1 MESTSRPESRA
12 AALQAG
18 IRLELITVL
27 WMTLEGALA
36 IGSGVIAGSVLLIA
50 FGLDSVIELI
60 SGGVL
65 LWRLSAEA
73 KDSDV
78 AKIEKVERRATAMSA
93 ILLALL
99 CLYVATTIGAG
110 LIGRIEPESSF
121 IGILVSLG
129 ALIIM
134 PLLARVKRGVNT
146 RLNSAAL
153 RADIAESVTCA
164 YMAGTVL
171 VGLALNAALGW
182 WWAEYVA
189 AAVFLYWLVGET
201 REAFE
206 AVRGG
211 EEAEAS

>member
-1 MESTSRPESRA
+1 MTMETSGPSQRL
-12 AALQAG
+12 AALQSG
-18 IRLELITVL
+18 IRLEVITAI
-27 WMTLEGALA
+27 WMTLEGAIA
-36 IGSGVIAGSVLLIA
+36 ISAGVIAGSVLLIA

-73 KDSDV
+73 KSDRV
-78 AKIEKVERRATAMSA
+78 TRIENVERRATTISA

-99 CLYVATTIGAG
+99 CLYVAITTVVG
-110 LIGRIEPESSF
+110 LIGRIEPESSVA
-121 IGILVSLG
+121 GILVSMG
-129 ALIIM
+129 ALIVM
-134 PLLARVKRGVNT
+134 PLLARAKRGVDT
-146 RLNSAAL
+146 RLDSAAL
-153 RADIAESVTCA
+153 RADIAESITCA

-206 AVRGG
+206 AVRGD
-211 EEAEAS
+211 EDAE